1 MTIAAIATPLGEGGI
16 GIVRLSGNKSLEI
29 VEKIF
34 QPASSKK
41 LKNNSHCLIY
51 GTIIEPN
58 GQAIDEALVVYMRG
72 PHSYTAEDVVEI
84 QAHSSIAGLQ
94 KILSLVLANGARLA
108 NPGEFT
114 QRAFLNGRLDLTQ
127 AEAVLDI
134 IKSRTQASLKL
145 AMRQHKGLLS
155 KKISSYRQLL
165 KDIVVQLE
173 AVIDYPEEDIEDLTA
188 QDVSAKLQALQTQL
202 KELLD
207 SAKVGKVLKEGLR
220 VVITGQPNVGKSSLL
235 NLLLQEERAIVS
247 NIAGTTRDVIEEK
260 LIVAGIPIVLV
271 DTAGIR
277 ETEDVI
283 EKIGVAKSYS
293 NIESADLV
301 LLMLDASQGLN
312 ADDEKLLA
320 AIGEQEYFVLV
331 NKIDVPADLEKIK
344 SQLALYKPKKT
355 IYLSLVTGE
364 GMAEFKEQ
372 LTQQVFGSSGQLLED
387 NVYIQNVRHEQLLQ
401 TAAQHLQEADQ
412 ALQLGISLDC
422 AVIDLRLC
430 IDNLGCITGE
440 SVQDEI
446 INEIFSRFCIGK

>member
-16 GIVRLSGNKSLEI
+16 GIVRISGPQSVEI
-29 VEKIF
+29 AEKIF
-34 QPASSKK
+34 QAKSA
-41 LKNNSHCLIY
+41 KNLQQHSHQLIY
-51 GTIIEPN
+51 GTIIDAQN
-58 GQAIDEALVVYMRG
+58 VAIDEALVVYMRA

-94 KILSLVLANGARLA
+94 KILALVLENGARLA
-108 NPGEFT
+108 TPGEFT
-114 QRAFLNGRLDLTQ
+114 QRAFLNGRLDLAQ

-134 IKSRTQASLKL
+134 IKSRTQAALKL

-188 QDVSAKLQALQTQL
+188 QEVGQKLQGLQGELQ
-202 KELLD
+202 ELLA

-220 VVITGQPNVGKSSLL
+220 VVISGRPNVGKSSLL

-247 NIAGTTRDVIEEK
+247 DIAGTTRDVIEEK
-260 LIVAGIPIVLV
+260 LVVGGIPIVLV

-277 ETEDVI
+277 QTEDLI
-283 EKIGVAKSYS
+283 EKIGVEKSYL
-293 NIESADLV
+293 NIKNADLS
-301 LLMLDASQGLN
+301 LLMLDAAQGLTPEDEQLLTTV
-312 ADDEKLLA
+312 ADN
-320 AIGEQEYFVLV
+320 EYLILV
-331 NKIDVPADLEKIK
+331 NKIDSSLDLTKIK
-344 SQLALYKPKKT
+344 AQLAQYEQQRV
-355 IYLSLVTGE
+355 IYLSVLTGA
-364 GMAEFKEQ
+364 GLDTFKEQ
-372 LTQQVFGSSGQLLED
+372 LSKLVFGASGQILED

-401 TAAQHLQEADQ
+401 LAAQHLQEALQ
-412 ALQLGISLDC
+412 ALQMGMSLDC
-422 AVIDLRLC
+422 VVIDVRLC
-430 IDNLGCITGE
+430 IEHLGCITGE

>member
-16 GIVRLSGNKSLEI
+16 GIVRLSGNKSLAI

-202 KELLD
+202 QELLD

>member
-16 GIVRLSGNKSLEI
+16 GIVRLSGNKSLAI

-401 TAAQHLQEADQ
+401 TAAQHLQEAEQ

>member
-16 GIVRLSGNKSLEI
+16 GIVRLSGEKSLEI
-29 VEKIF
+29 IEKIF
-34 QPASSKK
+34 QPAGSKQ
-41 LKNNSHCLIY
+41 LKDNSHRLIY
-51 GTIIEPN
+51 GTIIDALNQPV
-58 GQAIDEALVVYMRG
+58 DEALVVYMRA

-94 KILSLVLANGARLA
+94 KILALVLDNGARLA
-108 NPGEFT
+108 TPGEFT

-188 QDVSAKLQALQTQL
+188 QDVSLKIQALQAQIY
-202 KELLD
+202 ELLN

-220 VVITGQPNVGKSSLL
+220 VVITGRPNVGKSSLL

-301 LLMLDASQGLN
+301 LLMLDATQGLTA
-312 ADDEKLLA
+312 ADENLLT

-331 NKIDVPADLEKIK
+331 NKIDVLVDLEKIK
-344 SQLALYKPKKT
+344 TQLAKYKPDKV

-364 GMAEFKEQ
+364 GLAEFKQQ
-372 LTQQVFGSSGQLLED
+372 LTQQVFGSSGQLVED

-401 TAAQHLQEADQ
+401 AAAQHLQEALQ